1 MLCLLSILRGQ
12 VVTHTSTLDPVHP
25 SCLCSTP
32 VSPPGMRACLLHF
45 REFEPRVRHRPGF
58 TVAVAVLEPPRSG
71 GLGDVLCWVSAVPR
85 PDAAVGSKWAF
96 CMQRRRGGR
105 YRGCAGRV
113 CAGRCRLTPKLAGLQ
128 LQYTLRPGRKRG
140 AFGEGSTAMTGQ
152 SAARQTVLAGERLVA
167 FQALGWQN
175 RHKSIILAASRLQR
189 GASARTCHRRICV
202 PFVESSYS
210 ESMVIVDDPLHPS
223 SG

>member
-1 MLCLLSILRGQ
+1 
-12 VVTHTSTLDPVHP
+12 
-25 SCLCSTP
+25 
-32 VSPPGMRACLLHF
+32 MRACLLHF

-128 LQYTLRPGRKRG
+128 LQYILRPGRKRG
-140 AFGEGSTAMTGQ
+140 AFGVGSTAMTGP
-152 SAARQTVLAGERLVA
+152 SAARQRCLQASGWWA

-175 RHKSIILAASRLQR
+175 RHKSIILAAIPP
-189 GASARTCHRRICV
+189 ATRRICAHLPPTQLCPV
-202 PFVESSYS
+202 CR
-210 ESMVIVDDPLHPS
+210 IVLQRVH
-223 SG
+223 GHCG

>member
-128 LQYTLRPGRKRG
+128 LQYILRPGRKRG
-140 AFGEGSTAMTGQ
+140 AFGEGSTAMTGP
-152 SAARQTVLAGERLVA
+152 SAARQRVLCRRAVGCISGSRMA
-167 FQALGWQN
+167 
-175 RHKSIILAASRLQR
+175 KSAQIDHSRSIPP
-189 GASARTCHRRICV
+189 ATRRICAHLPPTQLCPV
-202 PFVESSYS
+202 CR
-210 ESMVIVDDPLHPS
+210 IVLQRVH
-223 SG
+223 GHCG

>member
-1 MLCLLSILRGQ
+1 M
-12 VVTHTSTLDPVHP
+12 HP

-128 LQYTLRPGRKRG
+128 LQYILRPGRKRG
-140 AFGEGSTAMTGQ
+140 AFGEGSTAMTGP
-152 SAARQTVLAGERLVA
+152 SAARQRCLQASGCGHFRLSDDKIGTNRSFSQHPACNEAHLRAPATDA
-167 FQALGWQN
+167 FV
-175 RHKSIILAASRLQR
+175 SRL
-189 GASARTCHRRICV
+189 
-202 PFVESSYS
+202 
-210 ESMVIVDDPLHPS
+210 
-223 SG
+223 

>member
-1 MLCLLSILRGQ
+1 
-12 VVTHTSTLDPVHP
+12 
-25 SCLCSTP
+25 
-32 VSPPGMRACLLHF
+32 MRACLLHF

-128 LQYTLRPGRKRG
+128 LQYILRPGRKRG
-140 AFGEGSTAMTGQ
+140 AFGEGSTAMTGP
-152 SAARQTVLAGERLVA
+152 SAARQRVLCRRAVGCISGSRMT
-167 FQALGWQN
+167 
-175 RHKSIILAASRLQR
+175 KSAQIDHSRSIPP
-189 GASARTCHRRICV
+189 ATRRICTHLPPTHLCPV
-202 PFVESSYS
+202 CR
-210 ESMVIVDDPLHPS
+210 IVLQRVH
-223 SG
+223 GHCG